1 VPLLNKSSTRRRSR
15 FGDFLAVLLLATV
28 IAGLG
33 WLEWPSKHPPK
44 ASPHRRAVVEPV
56 VKKSP
61 PAPPPVPS
69 LERVERIADTAS
81 AFTNHAIPVPPPVE
95 KPEPVPSVVWPVISS
110 NAPVP
115 PPAATEFTRPARD
128 LLEAQLAL
136 ARRGISPGSID
147 GVIGSQMR
155 AALAAF
161 QRSEKLLE
169 SGRLDPNTRTRLT
182 LDAPLLMDYVVTA
195 DDLARL
201 QPLGKTWL
209 AKSEQSALEYE
220 TILELVAE
228 KAHAHPLL
236 IKKLNP
242 DVDWTDIVTAGTVL
256 KIGVYNKLVTM
267 RNRYKNAYAQIDVQ
281 LKRRY
286 DLIPNLVETAKGYI
300 KHERGTLEAV
310 TAARNIAY
318 AASKAAAAN
327 PGDAT
332 AMKSLA
338 SAETGLGG
346 TLSRLMMVSESVSRF
361 EGEPEHDAAHRGT
374 DLDGKQNLLRAAG
387 LQRLGDDLQHRPRSV
402 SEQPHRR
409 HVQLR
414 RGGTVRHRQAGAE
427 GRAEGFVL
435 VIDGSRRECRRL

>member
-242 DVDWTDIVTAGTVL
+242 DVDWTDIEAGTVL
-256 KIGVYNKLVTM
+256 KIPEVNYPEPVDKAARVVIHLSEKYLEAFGEETNLLVHFPCSIGAKVEKRPVGELHVADIALHPNYTFNPEVFAESPEAQAIGHKLILPPGPNNPVGIAWIGLDKPGYGMHGTPSPELVGRTESHGCFRLANWDAEYLVKLVWVGM
-267 RNRYKNAYAQIDVQ
+267 
-281 LKRRY
+281 
-286 DLIPNLVETAKGYI
+286 PVEI
-300 KHERGTLEAV
+300 V
-310 TAARNIAY
+310 
-318 AASKAAAAN
+318 
-327 PGDAT
+327 P
-332 AMKSLA
+332 
-338 SAETGLGG
+338 
-346 TLSRLMMVSESVSRF
+346 
-361 EGEPEHDAAHRGT
+361 
-374 DLDGKQNLLRAAG
+374 
-387 LQRLGDDLQHRPRSV
+387 
-402 SEQPHRR
+402 
-409 HVQLR
+409 
-414 RGGTVRHRQAGAE
+414 
-427 GRAEGFVL
+427 
-435 VIDGSRRECRRL
+435 